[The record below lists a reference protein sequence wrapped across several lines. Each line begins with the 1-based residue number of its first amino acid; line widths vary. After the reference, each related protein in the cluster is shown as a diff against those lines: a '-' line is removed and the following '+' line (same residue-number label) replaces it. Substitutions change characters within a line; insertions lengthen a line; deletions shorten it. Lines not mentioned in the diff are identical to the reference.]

1 MCYSYPQISNAYPP
15 NTDFLICCLQVKD
28 ATSDDLNDLKTRDD
42 IVSLLSVSGFVN
54 NFLTETNKEKALQD
68 LIIFQSLKIRQ
79 AEMNEIRRG
88 LESVG
93 LATLLNGNQCLVK
106 RAFAE
111 SKDIIIIT
119 RYFPV

>member
-1 MCYSYPQISNAYPP
+1 
-15 NTDFLICCLQVKD
+15 
-28 ATSDDLNDLKTRDD
+28 
-42 IVSLLSVSGFVN
+42 
-54 NFLTETNKEKALQD
+54 
-68 LIIFQSLKIRQ
+68 
-79 AEMNEIRRG
+79 MNEIRRG

-119 RYFPV
+119 SYFPVCLNISQIHDSMRKTETKNIAETCFDTVKHFLSILH